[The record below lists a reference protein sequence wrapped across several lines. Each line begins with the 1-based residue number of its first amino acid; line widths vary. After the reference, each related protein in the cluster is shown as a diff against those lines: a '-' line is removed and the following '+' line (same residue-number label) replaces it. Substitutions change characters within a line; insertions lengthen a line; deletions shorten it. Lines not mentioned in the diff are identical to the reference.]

1 VAPIQWY
8 FDFISPYAYLQSAR
22 LETLLPGQEIEP
34 VPVLF
39 AGLLNHWGQK
49 GPAEVP
55 PKKIFAFRQC
65 VWRAKRDGI
74 PYRTPPMHPFN
85 PLNALRLSI
94 ALGNDL
100 AAVRAIFRAIWV
112 DGHLPDDPDGWA
124 AMQAALGISDGNARV
139 SDPTVKAELVNNGE
153 TAVAAGV
160 FGVPTCRVGGEL
172 FWGDDCL
179 EMVRDYLDD
188 PAMLEDEEMRRVH
201 GLKASAERR

>member
-1 VAPIQWY
+1 MATIQWY

-22 LETLLPGQEIEP
+22 LDALAEDREIEP

-49 GPAEVP
+49 GPAEVA
-55 PKKIFAFRQC
+55 PKKVFTFRQC
-65 VWRAKRDGI
+65 LWRARRDGT
-74 PYRTPPMHPFN
+74 PFRAPPMHPFN
-85 PLNALRLSI
+85 PLRALRLSI

-124 AMQAALGISDGNARV
+124 AMQAALGISDGDARV
-139 SDPTVKAELVNNGE
+139 SDPAVKVELANNGE
-153 TAVAAGV
+153 AAVAAGV
-160 FGVPTCRVGGEL
+160 FGVPTCRVGAEL

-188 PAMLEDEEMRRVH
+188 PGMFENEEMRRIH

>member
-1 VAPIQWY
+1 LATIQWY

-22 LETLLPGQEIEP
+22 LDALAEDRDIEP

-49 GPAEVP
+49 GPAEVA
-55 PKKIFAFRQC
+55 PKKVFTFRQC
-65 VWRAKRDGI
+65 LWRARRDGI
-74 PYRTPPMHPFN
+74 PFRAPPMHPFN
-85 PLNALRLSI
+85 PLRALRLSI

-124 AMQAALGISDGNARV
+124 AMQAALGISDGDSRV
-139 SDPTVKAELVNNGE
+139 SDPAVKAELANNGE
-153 TAVAAGV
+153 AAVAAGV
-160 FGVPTCRVGGEL
+160 FGVPTCRVGAEL

-188 PAMLEDEEMRRVH
+188 PGMFENEEMRRIH

>member
-1 VAPIQWY
+1 LATIQWY

-22 LETLLPGQEIEP
+22 LDALAEDREIEP

-49 GPAEVP
+49 GPAEVA
-55 PKKIFAFRQC
+55 PKKVFTFRQC
-65 VWRAKRDGI
+65 LWRARRDGI
-74 PYRTPPMHPFN
+74 PFRAPPMHPFN
-85 PLNALRLSI
+85 PLRALRLSI

-124 AMQAALGISDGNARV
+124 AMQAALGISDGDARV
-139 SDPTVKAELVNNGE
+139 SDPAVKAELANNGE
-153 TAVAAGV
+153 AAVAAGV
-160 FGVPTCRVGGEL
+160 FGVPTCRVGAEL

-188 PAMLEDEEMRRVH
+188 PGMFENEEMRRIH